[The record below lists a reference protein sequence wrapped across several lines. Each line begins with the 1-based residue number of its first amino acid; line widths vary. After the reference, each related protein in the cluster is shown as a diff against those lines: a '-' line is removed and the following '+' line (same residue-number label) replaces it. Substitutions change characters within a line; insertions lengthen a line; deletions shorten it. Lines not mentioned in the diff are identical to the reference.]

1 MYIYIIIIIFRVNQ
15 ITSYIDASNIYGSD
29 ISITKRLRLGRRGR
43 LRVTK
48 LGKEELLPL
57 APEECADFAKRHYC
71 FAAGGL
77 LVILVFSLHLVNCL
91 FIQKCKFD
99 CYFFSR

>member
-1 MYIYIIIIIFRVNQ
+1 MYTYIICIFQVNQ
-15 ITSYIDASNIYGSD
+15 ITSFIDASNIYGSD

-71 FAAGGL
+71 FAAGDNYT
-77 LVILVFSLHLVNCL
+77 FN
-91 FIQKCKFD
+91 
-99 CYFFSR
+99 

>member
-1 MYIYIIIIIFRVNQ
+1 MGFTVSHIRTYIVFNCRYIIRIFQVNQ
-15 ITSYIDASNIYGSD
+15 ITSFIDASNIYGSD

-71 FAAGGL
+71 FAAGDYYT
-77 LVILVFSLHLVNCL
+77 FN
-91 FIQKCKFD
+91 
-99 CYFFSR
+99 

>member
-1 MYIYIIIIIFRVNQ
+1 MYYSCRYSNFPYSFNYAHAYIVFNCTYIICIFQVNQ
-15 ITSYIDASNIYGSD
+15 ITSFIDASNIYGSD

-71 FAAGGL
+71 FAAGDYYL
-77 LVILVFSLHLVNCL
+77 
-91 FIQKCKFD
+91 
-99 CYFFSR
+99 YF